1 MFTFAKPFYPLVL
14 ATTKS
19 NPEWGHRQMINTL
32 ILCDRLSREGR
43 GQWILEQFAQ
53 SFGYRDDRLSQ
64 ELWGLNFPNI
74 LGLSAGCDKDAEAAA
89 IWPYLGFGFAELGG
103 VTLHAQAGNPQPRLF
118 RLPLDQ
124 AVLNRLGGNNL
135 GAEVIA
141 KTLQET
147 WHYHPRS
154 IPIGINLIKS
164 KITPLEAAAEDYIG
178 SFQYLKDLAY
188 YFVINVSSP
197 NTPGLRSL
205 QGSDEL
211 EKILK
216 GLQSVNQGEKM
227 LLIKISPDLDEVAIS
242 TIIDLAKTYQLS
254 GIVATNTTIQREGLK
269 TQILP
274 KTGNKIQE
282 EAGGLSGMPLR
293 QRSTE
298 IIRFIYQ
305 QTDGSIPIIGVGGI
319 FTAEDAW

>member
-1 MFTFAKPFYPLVL
+1 
-14 ATTKS
+14 
-19 NPEWGHRQMINTL
+19 
-32 ILCDRLSREGR
+32 
-43 GQWILEQFAQ
+43 
-53 SFGYRDDRLSQ
+53 
-64 ELWGLNFPNI
+64 
-74 LGLSAGCDKDAEAAA
+74 
-89 IWPYLGFGFAELGG
+89 
-103 VTLHAQAGNPQPRLF
+103 
-118 RLPLDQ
+118 LDQ

-135 GAEVIA
+135 GAEVMA

-178 SFQYLKDLAY
+178 SFQYLKDLAD

-305 QTDGSIPIIGVGGI
+305 KTQGSIPVIGIGGI
-319 FTAEDAW
+319 FTAEDAWEKITAGASLLQVYTGWIYQGPWMVKDILQGLGNKLTDNHLTHISQAVGISAVFHK